1 MNRRTVISLLFLLL
15 LMTGCSRTVTKIV
28 DYGSQLTVTVN
39 FRDTVDVTNHRY
51 FVVFSTVEAYS
62 IPLPPP
68 DSTDEFLEPGTAPRV
83 GDMSAYFSKYYST
96 WSAYIIVDS
105 MGYSLARGPFAVTDP
120 ITRETF
126 AGLGTVGSNLSFTIR
141 LDQIFGASIPQNIVF
156 DIISVNYPTD
166 NLKILK
172 DRISPPVRKIEKTR
186 GSILSESPGLDA
198 SIAGSL
204 NITSWTAKIE

>member
-1 MNRRTVISLLFLLL
+1 MLVA
-15 LMTGCSRTVTKIV
+15 GCSRTVTKIV

-39 FRDTVDVTNHRY
+39 FRDTLDVTNNRY

-62 IPLPPP
+62 LPLPPP
-68 DSTDEFLEPGTAPRV
+68 DSTDEFLEPGAAPRV

-96 WSAYIIVDS
+96 WSAYLIVDGL
-105 MGYSLARGPFAVTDP
+105 GYSLARGPFAVTDP

-126 AGLGTVGSNLSFTIR
+126 AGLGTVGQSLSFTIR
-141 LDQIFGASIPQNIVF
+141 LDQIFGASVPQNIVF

-172 DRISPPVRKIEKTR
+172 DRTSPPVRKIEKTR
-186 GSILSESPGLDA
+186 GSLVTESPGSDT

-204 NITSWTAKIE
+204 DIISWTVKIE